1 MTYSEEE
8 EDSETALDYLEF
20 TSNVFVHRDWDY
32 TRTTN
37 IKSIA
42 YEKGFD
48 DLNSVKFRMKMAFR
62 SLTWGK
68 KHGMLY
74 KNRGIRDRIMM
85 SFCHLKKDANLPD
98 GHLDGGNVITFWEET
113 GEYLQL
119 VQPSVGS
126 LLAEFLRKDPEN
138 PHAKAINA
146 ELDRIHERYRDKTGL
161 ERKRYLDL
169 DIDDKVI
176 GTEQGT
182 LF

>member
-1 MTYSEEE
+1 MTCPEE
-8 EDSETALDYLEF
+8 EDNDTALDYLEF
-20 TSNVFVHRDWDY
+20 ISNVFVHRDWDY

-37 IKSIA
+37 IKNIK
-42 YEKGFD
+42 YKKGFD

-62 SLTWGK
+62 SLAWGK
-68 KHGMLY
+68 KHGILY
-74 KNRGIRDRIMM
+74 NRNIKEKIIM
-85 SFCHLKKDANLPD
+85 SFYHLKRDANLPD

-138 PHAKAINA
+138 SHAKAINA
-146 ELDRIHERYRDKTGL
+146 ELDRIHERYRDRVGPRK
-161 ERKRYLDL
+161 KRYLDL
-169 DIDDKVI
+169 DTDDKVT